1 MQNTN
6 ELSVT
11 FSRAGLWFWMAIVLG
26 AAIRFYLVVFTEG
39 TFDAQLRE
47 GHSRDVIERGV
58 VGCYH
63 VKVFAGLKW
72 LPSTRSGTFLEE
84 NVKKKVNAL

>member
-1 MQNTN
+1 
-6 ELSVT
+6 
-11 FSRAGLWFWMAIVLG
+11 MAIVLG

-58 VGCYH
+58 VGCYQ